1 MDDATTAH
9 TDTFQAPN
17 GRIAYSRIG
26 QGPAVVLLHGT
37 PFSSAVWRD
46 IAAALAPT
54 HTVYLWDMPGYGR
67 SQMHPDQDV
76 SLAAQQRAFTLLL
89 QHWRLQDPAVIAHDF
104 GGAVAL
110 RSALLD
116 GAAYSRL
123 ALIDA
128 VSLRPWGSDLFRLV
142 AANPEVFTALPAAM
156 HRALVEA
163 YIASAAHRPLRPD
176 QRTELAQPWLG
187 ASGQAAFYRQIA
199 QADQR
204 HTAEIE
210 DDLHRLDMPATVIW
224 GEEDTWLDSST
235 GHRLAEAIGHAR
247 LHTVPGAG
255 HLIQHDAPAQLTG
268 LLTDFLHR
276 T

>member
-1 MDDATTAH
+1 M
-9 TDTFQAPN
+9 TDTPATALTETFEAPN
-17 GRIAYSRIG
+17 GRIAWTRIG
-26 QGPAVVLLHGT
+26 EGPAVVLMHGT

-46 IAAALAPT
+46 IAAALAPR

-76 SLAAQQRAFTLLL
+76 GLAAQQQAFTRLLA
-89 QHWRLQDPAVIAHDF
+89 HWDLEAPAVVAHDF

-123 ALIDA
+123 ALVDA

-142 AANPEVFTALPAAM
+142 AAHPDVFSALPAPM

-163 YIASAAHRPLRPD
+163 YIASAAHRPLRAAD
-176 QRTELAQPWLG
+176 AAELADPWLG
-187 ASGQAAFYRQIA
+187 ATGQAAFYRQIA
-199 QADQR
+199 QADER

-210 DDLHRLDMPATVIW
+210 DDLHRLPMPVTVVW
-224 GEEDTWLDSST
+224 GQNDAWLAPSI
-235 GHRLAEAIGHAR
+235 GHRLARAIGHAR

-268 LLTDFLHR
+268 LITDFLGR
-276 T
+276 